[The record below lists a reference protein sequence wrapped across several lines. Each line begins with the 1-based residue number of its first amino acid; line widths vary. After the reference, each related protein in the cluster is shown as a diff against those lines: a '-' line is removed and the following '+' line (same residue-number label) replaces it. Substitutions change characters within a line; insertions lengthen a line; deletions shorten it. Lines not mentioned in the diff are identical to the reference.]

1 MRAAA
6 FADHPDIHVAV
17 EDMLVDSDRVAVRS
31 VLRGLS
37 NSVPAGAEPAASML
51 DIFRVQHGLIAE
63 HPPAGRE
70 RVTLTSGVEAPP
82 ATAQSCSDIFRSSI
96 YSRRVTRQNPSLTE
110 PQYFILA
117 ALMDGPLHGYGIIKA
132 AEQATDGRLRI
143 AVGTLYGA
151 LERMERAGLVAAGH
165 EEIVDGRARRY
176 YKLTEDGTAMLSREA
191 LRMQQAAAVVIGRS
205 RNAGAAP
212 A

>member
-1 MRAAA
+1 M
-6 FADHPDIHVAV
+6 
-17 EDMLVDSDRVAVRS
+17 
-31 VLRGLS
+31 
-37 NSVPAGAEPAASML
+37 
-51 DIFRVQHGLIAE
+51 
-63 HPPAGRE
+63 
-70 RVTLTSGVEAPP
+70 
-82 ATAQSCSDIFRSSI
+82 
-96 YSRRVTRQNPSLTE
+96 TRQSPPLTE

-176 YKLTEDGTAMLSREA
+176 YRLTEDGAEVLGREA

-205 RNAGAAP
+205 RDAGAAP

>member
-1 MRAAA
+1 MTR
-6 FADHPDIHVAV
+6 
-17 EDMLVDSDRVAVRS
+17 R
-31 VLRGLS
+31 
-37 NSVPAGAEPAASML
+37 NS
-51 DIFRVQHGLIAE
+51 
-63 HPPAGRE
+63 
-70 RVTLTSGVEAPP
+70 
-82 ATAQSCSDIFRSSI
+82 
-96 YSRRVTRQNPSLTE
+96 SLTE

-151 LERMERAGLVAAGH
+151 LERLERAGLTAAGH

-176 YKLTEDGTAMLSREA
+176 YRLTEDGAEALSREA
-191 LRMQQAAAVVIGRS
+191 LRMQQAAAVVTGRS

>member
-1 MRAAA
+1 M
-6 FADHPDIHVAV
+6 
-17 EDMLVDSDRVAVRS
+17 
-31 VLRGLS
+31 
-37 NSVPAGAEPAASML
+37 
-51 DIFRVQHGLIAE
+51 
-63 HPPAGRE
+63 
-70 RVTLTSGVEAPP
+70 
-82 ATAQSCSDIFRSSI
+82 
-96 YSRRVTRQNPSLTE
+96 TRQNPSLTE

-132 AEQATDGRLRI
+132 AERATDGRLRI

-176 YKLTEDGTAMLSREA
+176 YRLTEDGSATLGREA

-205 RNAGAAP
+205 RDAGAAP

>member
-1 MRAAA
+1 M
-6 FADHPDIHVAV
+6 
-17 EDMLVDSDRVAVRS
+17 
-31 VLRGLS
+31 
-37 NSVPAGAEPAASML
+37 
-51 DIFRVQHGLIAE
+51 
-63 HPPAGRE
+63 
-70 RVTLTSGVEAPP
+70 
-82 ATAQSCSDIFRSSI
+82 
-96 YSRRVTRQNPSLTE
+96 TRQSQTLTE

-117 ALMDGPLHGYGIIKA
+117 ALLDGPLHGYGIIKA
-132 AEQATDGRLRI
+132 AGQATEGRLRI

-151 LERMERAGLVAAGH
+151 LERMERAGLVATDR

-176 YKLTEDGTAMLSREA
+176 YRLTDEGGEMLGREA